1 MKTYLIAANWKQ
13 NGTSKTLCNLTK
25 NIISLAK
32 KRKIRHKIVL
42 FPPTVYLSNIF
53 PLIRKTK
60 NIFLG
65 AQNIS
70 PYSEG
75 AFTGEIS
82 AKMIKEVNC
91 NHVIIGHSE
100 RRHIFGETDKVIS
113 SKVSVSAGMKLNTIL
128 CIGETTTERRKK
140 RTKSVISRQLK
151 TSLLPSRN
159 VLRKNLQKLIIAYEP
174 VWAIGTGKNA
184 TTAQILDI
192 HKYVRKTLSNIF
204 GKNSSKIKILYGGS
218 VNNKNA
224 KPILELDDVD
234 GALVGGASLKA
245 KKFIEICSSI

>member
-13 NGTSKTLCNLTK
+13 NGTSKTLYNLTK

-32 KRKIRHKIVL
+32 KRKTRHKIVL
-42 FPPTVYLSNIF
+42 FPPAVYLSNIF

-128 CIGETTTERRKK
+128 CIGETNSERRKK

-151 TSLLPSRN
+151 TSLLPSCN

-174 VWAIGTGKNA
+174 VWSIGTGIIPKKHDLLNNILFIKKFLRKNFR
-184 TTAQILDI
+184 
-192 HKYVRKTLSNIF
+192 YKTP
-204 GKNSSKIKILYGGS
+204 KVLYGGS
-218 VNNKNA
+218 VSPENIK
-224 KPILELDDVD
+224 ELSEINQID
-234 GALVGGASLKA
+234 GFLIGSASQNPN
-245 KKFIEICSSI
+245 KFIDIIKKTFI

>member
-13 NGTSKTLCNLTK
+13 NGTSKTLYNLTK

-42 FPPTVYLSNIF
+42 FPPAVYLSNIF

-128 CIGETTTERRKK
+128 CIGETNSERRKK

-151 TSLLPSRN
+151 TSLLP
-159 VLRKNLQKLIIAYEP
+159 
-174 VWAIGTGKNA
+174 
-184 TTAQILDI
+184 
-192 HKYVRKTLSNIF
+192 
-204 GKNSSKIKILYGGS
+204 
-218 VNNKNA
+218 
-224 KPILELDDVD
+224 
-234 GALVGGASLKA
+234 
-245 KKFIEICSSI
+245 